1 MIDKKLIINQLG
13 IRLML
18 AITINFYIFLF
29 VAMVNKDIVII
40 IFNHFGEA
48 LFEYFIYIAI
58 LPIILY
64 SVYYEWKETRQK
76 KKVAK
81 ERSKK

>member
-1 MIDKKLIINQLG
+1 MTIDKKLIINQLG

-40 IFNHFGEA
+40 IFNHFNEA
-48 LFEYFIYIAI
+48 LIEYIIYLAI

-64 SVYYEWKETRQK
+64 SVYYEIKETRRK
-76 KKVAK
+76 RN
-81 ERSKK
+81 ERKTD

>member
-29 VAMVNKDIVII
+29 IAMFNKDIVTI
-40 IFNHFGEA
+40 IFNHFNEA
-48 LFEYFIYIAI
+48 LVEYFIYMAI

-64 SVYYEWKETRQK
+64 SVYYEVKETRK
-76 KKVAK
+76 RK
-81 ERSKK
+81 